1 MIKILIVEDEK
12 DLLSVLVE
20 RFTEEKFS
28 VEVARDGGEA
38 VPAVN
43 KFMPDIVLLDLILP
57 KKSGF
62 DVLKE
67 LKADEKTKNIKV
79 VVLSNLAEDEN
90 IKKAIKLGAD
100 DYFVKTQHPITE
112 CVEKVKA
119 IALR

>member
-43 KFMPDIVLLDLILP
+43 KFMPDIVLLDLSHIQ
-57 KKSGF
+57 F
-62 DVLKE
+62 VLFF
-67 LKADEKTKNIKV
+67 LYNMF
-79 VVLSNLAEDEN
+79 S
-90 IKKAIKLGAD
+90 
-100 DYFVKTQHPITE
+100 
-112 CVEKVKA
+112 
-119 IALR
+119 